1 MPGLEE
7 TVLEEVREAALGVGV
22 EGVDGAAVRDALHL
36 DVRVDGVQLVGQ
48 HVTVTLRAEPS
59 GRGSRENNL
68 LGLGDP
74 GVLYQVRQDGLH
86 NVFPIEIPVAGL
98 RTGVPGPGVDVTAAV
113 GHVSWREEKR
123 SDNN

>member
-7 TVLEEVREAALGVGV
+7 TVLEDVREAALGVGV
-22 EGVDGAAVRDALHL
+22 EGVDGAAVGDALHL
-36 DVRVDGVQLVGQ
+36 DLGVDGVELVSQ
-48 HVTVTLRAEPS
+48 EVAVTLRAKPS

-98 RTGVPGPGVDVTAAV
+98 STGVPGAGVDIT
-113 GHVSWREEKR
+113 
-123 SDNN
+123 